1 MSHEGSKVQRKEMT
15 VKIKICYQME
25 VLTEKSLGVLE
36 GQRTGEIEKG
46 GGVSHEGSQI
56 KSKRNVTRKIM
67 IQNIAMKINLTE

>member
-46 GGVSHEGSQI
+46 GRC
-56 KSKRNVTRKIM
+56 KP
-67 IQNIAMKINLTE
+67 